1 MQRGD
6 DKNVNKV
13 LQEVKKVQDWVGALS
28 YLCTVESEKRA
39 LKGLQSIHTCIA
51 RP

>member
-13 LQEVKKVQDWVGALS
+13 LQEVKKVQDWAAALS

-39 LKGLQSIHTCIA
+39 LKGLQSIHTCTA